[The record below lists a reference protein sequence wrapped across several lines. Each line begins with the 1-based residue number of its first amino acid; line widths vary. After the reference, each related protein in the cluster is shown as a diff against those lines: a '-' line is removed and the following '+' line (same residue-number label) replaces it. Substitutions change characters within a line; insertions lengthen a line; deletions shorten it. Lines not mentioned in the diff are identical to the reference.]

1 MSCYQDFRQ
10 LGQLHVRLLALVAIR
25 TLDDNQCSCDTR
37 CCCCQRR
44 RQSHRDEIMR
54 DIKKNFSFL
63 FTIRSRSH
71 ISTRYCVMFIPIK
84 RNTCCCCFVKPRPTL
99 FPLINDTVSHS
110 LLTTIIV
117 ITVEDRF
124 LWRRLLLFLQLATE
138 FSTLFLEY

>member
-10 LGQLHVRLLALVAIR
+10 LGQLHVRLLALVGIR
-25 TLDDNQCSCDTR
+25 TLDDNQRSCDTR

-71 ISTRYCVMFIPIK
+71 ISTRYCVMFIPIR
-84 RNTCCCCFVKPRPTL
+84 RNTCCCCCCFVKPRPTL

-110 LLTTIIV
+110 LLITIIV

-124 LWRRLLLFLQLATE
+124 LWRRF
-138 FSTLFLEY
+138 